1 MRYIVILSTSS
12 FGMTNM
18 IVVHGG
24 LVQKILGLSDNV
36 KVVHHI
42 AWIPQKKSIG
52 CVADSSVRANA

>member
-1 MRYIVILSTSS
+1 
-12 FGMTNM
+12 MTNM